1 MDYEKLKIKY
11 NFYPLNGS
19 VPKIT
24 ASVVYGAYKRKEVEV
39 LPEFIKYLYDAV
51 DNYPRSRGIAQQ
63 RYNQD
68 FSFYDKLYQLTVALL
83 DKNRKEGQELI
94 DYCQDYLIKRS
105 SKKSPFFKYLQK
117 SGQDGIEELKAI
129 LDSAG
134 WEEAYSGKN
143 SLGYN
148 SPDNSIGIGADSRY
162 GVEMEDNDSGDV
174 FWKGSFEEFFD
185 EVRLKNSHVFV
196 RGDKLR

>member
-63 RYNQD
+63 RYSQD
-68 FSFYDKLYQLTVALL
+68 FTFYDKLYQLTVALL
-83 DKNRKEGQELI
+83 DKRRKEAQELI
-94 DYCQDYLIKRS
+94 DYCQNYLIQRS
-105 SKKSPFFKYLQK
+105 TKKSPFFKYLQK
-117 SGQDGIEELKAI
+117 SGQDSIDELKAI

-134 WEEAYSGKN
+134 WEKIYSGKTSVEYS
-143 SLGYN
+143 SLDDSVIISGE
-148 SPDNSIGIGADSRY
+148 IGSGIEIEDSLIGDILWR
-162 GVEMEDNDSGDV
+162 
-174 FWKGSFEEFFD
+174 GSFEDFFR
-185 EVRLKNSHVFV
+185 EIRLKDSHVFYK
-196 RGDKLR
+196 GNKLI